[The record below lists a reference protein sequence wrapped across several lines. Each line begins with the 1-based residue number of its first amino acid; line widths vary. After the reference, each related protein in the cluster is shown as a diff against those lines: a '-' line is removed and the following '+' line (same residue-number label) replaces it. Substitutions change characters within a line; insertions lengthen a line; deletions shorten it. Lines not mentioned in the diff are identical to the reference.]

1 LDSDE
6 PIEMRRT
13 IEKDAVIH
21 LKYHE
26 KNMIL
31 EIVKGTETIGI
42 PLPALIENIKLEG
55 NEVAVIPKD
64 RYVAMDAGV
73 IQRRG
78 VPLVFLLDSEER
90 ARRLMI
96 AIMAGRSSSTDYSVT
111 C

>member
-1 LDSDE
+1 MDSDDTT
-6 PIEMRRT
+6 EMLKT

-31 EIVKGTETIGI
+31 EVVHGIETVRI

-55 NEVAVIPKD
+55 AEVSVIAKD
-64 RYVAMDAGV
+64 QYVASGSSL
-73 IQRRG
+73 IQHRAT
-78 VPLVFLLDSEER
+78 PLCFLLDTEER

>member
-1 LDSDE
+1 
-6 PIEMRRT
+6 MRRT

-31 EIVKGTETIGI
+31 EVWSGLETVNIE
-42 PLPALIENIKLEG
+42 LPALMENIKLEG
-55 NEVAVIPKD
+55 NQLTVIPKD
-64 RYVAMDAGV
+64 RYVAVDAGV
-73 IQRRG
+73 IQQRAI
-78 VPLVFLLDSEER
+78 PFVFILDSEER